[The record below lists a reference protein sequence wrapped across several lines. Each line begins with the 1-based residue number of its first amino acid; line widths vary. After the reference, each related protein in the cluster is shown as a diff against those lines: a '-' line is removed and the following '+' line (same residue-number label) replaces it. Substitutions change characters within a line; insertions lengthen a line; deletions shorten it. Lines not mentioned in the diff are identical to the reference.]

1 MILRIKMSSPGQ
13 IIRSLGVSRDGD
25 VQRYYTHCV
34 SNRMTGYMPAGAQA
48 VLSSKLKFLKSSTEI
63 LVLGPYAK
71 YQYFGKVMVNAKT
84 GKGPRMI
91 PGIGPR
97 YLKGTVL
104 KVTSRNLDYSKR
116 PHSRAGPFWDRRML
130 QMEQPA
136 LEREI
141 CAYSARR
148 NQ

>member
-1 MILRIKMSSPGQ
+1 MIFHIRMARPSQ
-13 IIRSLGVSRDGD
+13 IIRGLGINRDGD

-34 SNRMTGYMPAGAQA
+34 SNRMTQYMPAGAQA
-48 VLSSKLKFLKSSTEI
+48 VLSTKLKFLKSSTEI

-71 YQYFGKVMVNAKT
+71 YQYFGKVMVDAKT

-97 YLKGTVL
+97 YMKGAVL
-104 KVTSRNLDYSKR
+104 KRTSRNLNYSKKYNKN
-116 PHSRAGPFWDRRML
+116 AGPFWDRRML
-130 QMEQPA
+130 QREQPA
-136 LEREI
+136 LEREV

>member
-13 IIRSLGVSRDGD
+13 IIRRLGIDRDGA
-25 VQRYYTHCV
+25 VQRYYTQCV
-34 SNRMTGYMPAGAQA
+34 SNRMTRYMPAGTQA
-48 VLSSKLKFLKSSTEI
+48 VLSTKLKFLKSSTEI
-63 LVLGPYAK
+63 LVLGPYAI
-71 YQYFGKVMVNAKT
+71 YQYFGKVMVNAET

-97 YLKGTVL
+97 HIKGAILK
-104 KVTSRNLDYSKR
+104 KTSRNLNYSKLL
-116 PHSRAGPFWDRRML
+116 HKDAGPFWDRRML
-130 QMEQPA
+130 QKEQPA
-136 LEREI
+136 LEREV

>member
-13 IIRSLGVSRDGD
+13 IIRRVGIDRDGE

-34 SNRMTGYMPAGAQA
+34 SNRMTRYMPAGAQA
-48 VLSSKLKFLKSSTEI
+48 VLSTKLKFLKSSTEI

-71 YQYFGKVMVNAKT
+71 YQYFGKVMVDPK
-84 GKGPRMI
+84 
-91 PGIGPR
+91 IGAAGFLTPEGWR
-97 YLKGTVL
+97 SRKNCI
-104 KVTSRNLDYSKR
+104 KVRTPRNLVYSKQYNK
-116 PHSRAGPFWDRRML
+116 RAGPFWDRRMI
-130 QMEQPA
+130 QKERPA
-136 LEREI
+136 LEREV